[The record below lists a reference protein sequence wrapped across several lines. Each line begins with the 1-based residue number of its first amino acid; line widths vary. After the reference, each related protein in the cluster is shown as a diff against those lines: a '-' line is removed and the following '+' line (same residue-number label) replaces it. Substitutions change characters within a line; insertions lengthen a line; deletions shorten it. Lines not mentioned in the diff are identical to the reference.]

1 MSQAP
6 KVWKLSRKRVPLV
19 AAIVLLAVC
28 WPIRNDVL
36 GAPGQQA
43 VVAATSASSSQTA
56 DPEMSSELRGYD
68 GPRWGWWRN
77 HMRTSSPT
85 STAEATTAPQGS
97 TSASATL
104 SSSSPSS
111 TTSTSTTKTTTS
123 PTGTVATL
131 AGWPNSGNTGVPAGV
146 TLTTYSG
153 PMRITQPNLVIDAKI
168 INGTLTIATTGVQ
181 IKRSKVN
188 GTVTN
193 EDSQVAGQ
201 TNFVLSD
208 SEVAAPLTGVRGVTG
223 GFFTVLRTEITGGN
237 SGGWCSDCTIQDS
250 YIHGQ
255 YNTQGEGYHESGY
268 RMDQRTRLIHNAIAC
283 DAVEGPNDGG
293 CSAALTGYGDFQPVV
308 DNLVDSNLFLPSQHA
323 AFCAYGGSSGGK
335 PYSNQTRGI
344 VFTNNVFSRGQNGKC
359 AAYGAITDF
368 NAGLP
373 GNRWENNRWD
383 DGTAVTPD

>member
-1 MSQAP
+1 M
-6 KVWKLSRKRVPLV
+6 
-19 AAIVLLAVC
+19 
-28 WPIRNDVL
+28 
-36 GAPGQQA
+36 
-43 VVAATSASSSQTA
+43 
-56 DPEMSSELRGYD
+56 
-68 GPRWGWWRN
+68 
-77 HMRTSSPT
+77 
-85 STAEATTAPQGS
+85 
-97 TSASATL
+97 
-104 SSSSPSS
+104 
-111 TTSTSTTKTTTS
+111 
-123 PTGTVATL
+123 ATL
-131 AGWPNSGNTGVPAGV
+131 AGWPNASNTGVPGGV
-146 TLTTYSG
+146 TLATYSG
-153 PMRITQPNLVIDAKI
+153 PMRITVPNTVIDAKI

-188 GTVTN
+188 GRVTN

-237 SGGWCSDCTIQDS
+237 SGGWCSDCTIQDT

-283 DAVEGPNDGG
+283 DAVEGPNGGG

-308 DNLVDSNLFLPSQHA
+308 DNLVDNNLFLPSQHA

-344 VFTNNVFSRGQNGKC
+344 VFTNNVFSRGPNGKC

>member
-1 MSQAP
+1 VS
-6 KVWKLSRKRVPLV
+6 LS
-19 AAIVLLAVC
+19 
-28 WPIRNDVL
+28 
-36 GAPGQQA
+36 
-43 VVAATSASSSQTA
+43 
-56 DPEMSSELRGYD
+56 
-68 GPRWGWWRN
+68 
-77 HMRTSSPT
+77 
-85 STAEATTAPQGS
+85 
-97 TSASATL
+97 
-104 SSSSPSS
+104 
-111 TTSTSTTKTTTS
+111 
-123 PTGTVATL
+123 
-131 AGWPNSGNTGVPAGV
+131 
-146 TLTTYSG
+146 TYTG
-153 PMRITQPNLVIDAKI
+153 PMTITQPNTMIDAKI

-188 GTVTN
+188 GRVTN
-193 EDSQVAGQ
+193 EDSRVAGQ

-293 CSAALTGYGDFQPVV
+293 CSAALTGYGDFQPVI
-308 DNLVDSNLFLPSQHA
+308 DNLIDNNLFLPSQHA

-344 VFTNNVFSRGQNGKC
+344 VFTNNVFSRGANGKC

-383 DGTAVTPD
+383 DGTVVNPD

>member
-1 MSQAP
+1 
-6 KVWKLSRKRVPLV
+6 
-19 AAIVLLAVC
+19 
-28 WPIRNDVL
+28 
-36 GAPGQQA
+36 
-43 VVAATSASSSQTA
+43 
-56 DPEMSSELRGYD
+56 
-68 GPRWGWWRN
+68 
-77 HMRTSSPT
+77 
-85 STAEATTAPQGS
+85 
-97 TSASATL
+97 
-104 SSSSPSS
+104 
-111 TTSTSTTKTTTS
+111 
-123 PTGTVATL
+123 
-131 AGWPNSGNTGVPAGV
+131 VPAG
-146 TLTTYSG
+146 LALATYSG
-153 PMRITQPNLVIDAKI
+153 PMTITQPNTVIDGKI

-188 GTVTN
+188 GRVTN

-255 YNTQGEGYHESGY
+255 YNTQGEGYHESAY

-293 CSAALTGYGDFQPVV
+293 CSAALTGYGDFQPVI
-308 DNLVDSNLFLPSQHA
+308 DNLIDSNLFLPSQHA

-335 PYSNQTRGI
+335 AYSNQTRGI
-344 VFTNNVFSRGQNGKC
+344 VFTNNVFSRGPNGKC
-359 AAYGAITDF
+359 AAYGPITDF
-368 NAGLP
+368 NPGLP

-383 DGTAVTPD
+383 DGTAVRPD